1 MAQNGCTIGATGTN
15 ASRLGVQSVTEPS
28 IMCLNSSMYRQHHD
42 ELPPELIL
50 SIQRILEIQPG
61 PDSDPLDTLS
71 DDLSTTDIL
80 NSYFPD
86 GQHPTSFITLRIKTD

>member
-1 MAQNGCTIGATGTN
+1 MAKECGPKPEALTVGATTN
-15 ASRLGVQSVTEPS
+15 ASRLQY
-28 IMCLNSSMYRQHHD
+28 SSMYRQHHD

-61 PDSDPLDTLS
+61 PDGDPLDTLS

-86 GQHPTSFITLRIKTD
+86 GQHPTSFISPRIKTD

>member
-1 MAQNGCTIGATGTN
+1 
-15 ASRLGVQSVTEPS
+15 
-28 IMCLNSSMYRQHHD
+28 MYRQHHD

-86 GQHPTSFITLRIKTD
+86 GQPLPRPLHALEQSRD